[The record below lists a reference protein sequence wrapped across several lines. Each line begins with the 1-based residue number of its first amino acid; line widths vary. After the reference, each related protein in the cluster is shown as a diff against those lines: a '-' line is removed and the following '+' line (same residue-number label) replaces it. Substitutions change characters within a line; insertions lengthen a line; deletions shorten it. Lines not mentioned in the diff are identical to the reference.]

1 MDFIQQ
7 NNVKAEIDHHLW
19 NTKSYK
25 KYSNDMKSRA
35 RISRVWEKQRAKNHN
50 FITPTA
56 GSYAS
61 GGRFIKS

>member
-35 RISRVWEKQRAKNHN
+35 RISRV
-50 FITPTA
+50 
-56 GSYAS
+56 
-61 GGRFIKS
+61 